1 MMKVRP
7 AAIAVFTLG
16 AVLWSAAP
24 AWGHDPRARTPLR
37 VPDILGYRTL
47 KCDFHTHT
55 VFSDGSVWPD
65 VRAEEAWREGL
76 DAVAITD
83 HIEYLPHK
91 EDLGVRHNRSFEIAL
106 PLGEALALTV
116 IKGSEITR
124 DMPPGHLNAIFLQ
137 DSAALDTGDDWRA
150 AVREAQ
156 RQQAFI
162 FWNHPGWAGQQP
174 DGVARW
180 YPEHTEL
187 VRAGMLHGI
196 EVVNSR
202 EYYPEA
208 HRWCLEHKLTMLSN
222 SDVHAPLNLEYDV
235 VLGDRRPVTLVFARD
250 ASLEAIREALFAGR
264 TAAWSGHTLVGE
276 ERFLK
281 PIFTGSITVL
291 NPSVEL
297 KGRRQSYIQIENRSD
312 LDYQLVGGSGPSE
325 LRIPSALTL
334 RAGRTVLLPLRLNSV
349 PEGATGTL
357 WERDIT
363 LQYRVDNLKVAPDV
377 GMPVEFTFHV
387 KAVAQ

>member
-1 MMKVRP
+1 MKIR
-7 AAIAVFTLG
+7 ATTITACTLG
-16 AVLWSAAP
+16 AILLSVALG
-24 AWGHDPRARTPLR
+24 WGHDPRARTPLR
-37 VPDILGYRTL
+37 VPDILGFRTL

-91 EDLGVRHNRSFEIAL
+91 EDLGARHDRSFEIAR
-106 PLGEALALTV
+106 PMGEALRLTV

-124 DMPPGHLNAIFLQ
+124 DMPPGHLNAIFLE
-137 DSAALDTGDDWRA
+137 DSSAVDTGDDWRA
-150 AVREAQ
+150 AVREAH
-156 RQQAFI
+156 RQKAFI
-162 FWNHPGWAGQQP
+162 FWNHPGWSGQQP

-187 VRAGMLHGI
+187 VQAGMLHGI

-250 ASLEAIREALFAGR
+250 ASPEAIREALFAGR
-264 TAAWSGHTLVGE
+264 TAAWSGSMLVGE
-276 ERFLK
+276 EQFLK
-281 PIFTGSITVL
+281 PIFRESIVVV
-291 NPSVEL
+291 NPTVEL
-297 KGRRQSYIQIENRSD
+297 RGRRQAYIQIENRSD
-312 LDYQLVGGSGPSE
+312 LDYELVAGSGPSE
-325 LRIPSALTL
+325 LRIPASLVL
-334 RAGRTVLLPLRLNSV
+334 RAGRTVLLSLRAVSV
-349 PEGATGTL
+349 PEGATGTV
-357 WERDIT
+357 WERDVT
-363 LQYRVDNLKVAPDV
+363 LQYRVDNLKIAPDV
-377 GMPVEFTFHV
+377 GMPVEFSFHV
-387 KAVAQ
+387 KAVAD